1 MQDNNTVE
9 VMIGGRV
16 YNLSGYEDV
25 SYLQKVAAY
34 INGRDQELMKQTGYA
49 KQKPDMQ
56 NVLLQLTLADDYFKC
71 NRELENI
78 KRKYHDQEKEM
89 YRLKHELVS
98 MKMFVCIKNVNFW
111 HRRVLLYLL
120 KPRSM
125 PAPMRYIWAVPLFRP
140 GHTRTTH
147 PLMNTFRRLILRI

>member
-71 NRELENI
+71 NCELENI

-98 MKMFVCIKNVNFW
+98 MKMKYQTDN
-111 HRRVLLYLL
+111 
-120 KPRSM
+120 K
-125 PAPMRYIWAVPLFRP
+125 
-140 GHTRTTH
+140 
-147 PLMNTFRRLILRI
+147 

>member
-1 MQDNNTVE
+1 
-9 VMIGGRV
+9 
-16 YNLSGYEDV
+16 
-25 SYLQKVAAY
+25 
-34 INGRDQELMKQTGYA
+34 MKQTGYA

-98 MKMFVCIKNVNFW
+98 MKMKYQTDN
-111 HRRVLLYLL
+111 
-120 KPRSM
+120 K
-125 PAPMRYIWAVPLFRP
+125 
-140 GHTRTTH
+140 
-147 PLMNTFRRLILRI
+147 